1 MLWYKQNT
9 EQLYEVFDTGDSGL
23 SSEEALSRLGEYGQ
37 NQLAIKKESIW
48 KVIIAPFKD
57 IFVGVLVV
65 AATVSLL
72 SHKPV
77 DAIIIGVIIL
87 INAVIYYSQQYA
99 TQKILRSLNKHS
111 IQQVSVIRDGEQ
123 QYIPS
128 VNIVPGDIILFV
140 EGERISAD
148 ARIIHTD
155 NLQTNEAS
163 LTGESVPVH
172 KYASTLESSRQI
184 YEQDNMVFQGTYVIS
199 GTAKALVVETGGRTE
214 YGKIAELAK
223 DDHSKSPVQTKID
236 HLVSLLVKVTGVL
249 AIIVYI
255 LSLVRGIPAGE
266 ALRFVLSLA
275 VSVVPEGLPVALTV
289 IIVLGMRRMAKQK
302 ALVRSFRAIEDIGL
316 ITTIATD

>member
-163 LTGESVPVH
+163 LTGESVPVLKH
-172 KYASTLESSRQI
+172 ASTLESSRQI
-184 YEQDNMVFQGTYVIS
+184 YEQDNMTFQGTYVIS

-249 AIIVYI
+249 TIIVYI
-255 LSLVRGIPAGE
+255 LSLVRGIPAG
-266 ALRFVLSLA
+266 S
-275 VSVVPEGLPVALTV
+275 SWD
-289 IIVLGMRRMAKQK
+289 
-302 ALVRSFRAIEDIGL
+302 SSY
-316 ITTIATD
+316 